1 MAGKIVQIRCS
12 VRWRLDIAAMC
23 VFPAQMARILVVDDD
38 RHIRDVVVFALRKE
52 GFSTCEAADGMA
64 ALEGVEKEKPDLVV
78 LDVLMP
84 ELDGVEVCRR
94 LRASSAVPVI
104 FLSSKDGEV
113 DRIVGLELGGDD
125 YMVKPFSPRELVAR
139 VKAVLRRRSE
149 GANGATPS
157 TESEPPPNRVLA
169 RGGLSLDLDAH
180 VASWDGTS
188 LTLTA
193 TEFAMLKALAERPG
207 KVFSRDNLMDLAY
220 DDRRYVSD
228 RTIDSH
234 VRRIRA
240 KLAAAGG
247 APIETVHGV
256 GYKLVI
262 AR

>member
-1 MAGKIVQIRCS
+1 M
-12 VRWRLDIAAMC
+12 
-23 VFPAQMARILVVDDD
+23 
-38 RHIRDVVVFALRKE
+38 
-52 GFSTCEAADGMA
+52 
-64 ALEGVEKEKPDLVV
+64 
-78 LDVLMP
+78 
-84 ELDGVEVCRR
+84 EVCRR

-125 YMVKPFSPRELVAR
+125 YIVKPFSPRELVAR
-139 VKAVLRRRSE
+139 VKAVLRRRAE
-149 GANGATPS
+149 GAQGAAP
-157 TESEPPPNRVLA
+157 EGEPPPHRVLA

-180 VASWDGTS
+180 AASWDGTA

-256 GYKLVI
+256 GYKLVT

>member
-1 MAGKIVQIRCS
+1 
-12 VRWRLDIAAMC
+12 
-23 VFPAQMARILVVDDD
+23 MARILVVDDD

-52 GFSTCEAADGMA
+52 GFSTCEAADGNA

-94 LRASSAVPVI
+94 LRASSTVPVI

-125 YMVKPFSPRELVAR
+125 YVVKPFSPRELVAR
-139 VKAVLRRRSE
+139 VKAVLRRRAE
-149 GANGATPS
+149 GNGAAPS
-157 TESEPPPNRVLA
+157 AESEPPPHRVLT

-180 VASWDGTS
+180 VASWDGTA

-240 KLAAAGG
+240 KLAVAGG

>member
-1 MAGKIVQIRCS
+1 
-12 VRWRLDIAAMC
+12 
-23 VFPAQMARILVVDDD
+23 MARILVVDDD

-52 GFSTCEAADGMA
+52 GFNTCEAGDGVA
-64 ALEGVEKEKPDLVV
+64 ALDSVEKEKPDLVV
-78 LDVLMP
+78 LDVMMP

-113 DRIVGLELGGDD
+113 DRIIGLELGGDD
-125 YMVKPFSPRELVAR
+125 YVVKPFSPRELVAR
-139 VKAVLRRRSE
+139 VKAVLRRRAE
-149 GANGATPS
+149 GGNGAAPATA
-157 TESEPPPNRVLA
+157 EGEPPPHRVLA

-180 VASWDGTS
+180 IASWDGTA

-193 TEFAMLKALAERPG
+193 TEFAMLKALADRPG

>member
-1 MAGKIVQIRCS
+1 
-12 VRWRLDIAAMC
+12 MC
-23 VFPAQMARILVVDDD
+23 VFPAHMARILVVDDD

-52 GFSTCEAADGMA
+52 GFSTCEAADGAA

-78 LDVLMP
+78 LDVMMP

-113 DRIVGLELGGDD
+113 DRIIGLELGGDD
-125 YMVKPFSPRELVAR
+125 YVVKPFSPRELVAR
-139 VKAVLRRRSE
+139 VKAVLRRRAE
-149 GANGATPS
+149 GGNGAAS
-157 TESEPPPNRVLA
+157 TAAAGEPPPHRLLV

-180 VASWDGTS
+180 VASWEGTA

-262 AR
+262 GR

>member
-1 MAGKIVQIRCS
+1 
-12 VRWRLDIAAMC
+12 
-23 VFPAQMARILVVDDD
+23 MARILVVDDD

-52 GFSTCEAADGMA
+52 GFDTCEAADGIA

-78 LDVLMP
+78 LDVMMP

-125 YMVKPFSPRELVAR
+125 YIVKPFSPRELVAR
-139 VKAVLRRRSE
+139 VKAVLRRRAE
-149 GANGATPS
+149 GAHGATA
-157 TESEPPPNRVLA
+157 ESEPPPHRVLE

-180 VASWDGTS
+180 AASWDGTA

>member
-1 MAGKIVQIRCS
+1 
-12 VRWRLDIAAMC
+12 
-23 VFPAQMARILVVDDD
+23 MARILVVDDD

-52 GFSTCEAADGMA
+52 GFNTCEAADGIA

-78 LDVLMP
+78 LDVMMP

-125 YMVKPFSPRELVAR
+125 YIVKPFSPRELVAR
-139 VKAVLRRRSE
+139 VKAVLRRRAE
-149 GANGATPS
+149 GAHGAAV
-157 TESEPPPNRVLA
+157 ESEPPPHRVLE

-180 VASWDGTS
+180 AASWDGTA